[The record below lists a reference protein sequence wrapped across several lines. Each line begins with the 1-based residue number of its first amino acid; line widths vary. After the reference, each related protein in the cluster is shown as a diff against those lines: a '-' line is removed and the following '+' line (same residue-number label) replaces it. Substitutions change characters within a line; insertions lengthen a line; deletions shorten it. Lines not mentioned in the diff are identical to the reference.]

1 MEVVGIIL
9 FIVAAVTSLL
19 VTPFVVQLAASLNFF
34 DHPETRKIHSN
45 PTPKLGGM
53 SLLCS
58 VGITCVVAMV
68 LVHYQYLAVPLHESV
83 WIPLLIGAVIVFFV
97 GLWDDLRPLSISVK
111 FGFQSVAALLAIAWG
126 IRFDRVSFLGE
137 TGLDLG
143 VFAYLFTFLWIIG
156 ITNAFNLIDGLDGL
170 SAGLASIAAGTSA
183 VVFIMRGN
191 DGEALLLLIVLGA
204 LIGFLRYNFYP
215 AKIFLGDSGSLVIGY
230 ILALTA
236 ITGSQKGVT
245 ALAIA
250 FPLLVF
256 GLPIADTL
264 LSMVRRYL
272 RGLQMTEPSKGRI
285 KHKFLLLK
293 RMFEPDREHIHH
305 RLLAVGF
312 SHRGAVLLLYGLGLV
327 LSLLAF
333 LTVIAN
339 GKNAGLILVL
349 VALASYVGISKLGY
363 RELRVLQAEPFLR
376 IDARAGL
383 QKGFFLSFVDFLLI
397 TLSYWTA
404 FLLKYEFTWSADLIS
419 WYQTGF
425 LMTLAIQ
432 FGVFFLLGLHKGI
445 WPVLSTGDLFRVVS
459 AVGIGTVL
467 SFILTTFHEYP
478 RGIIGFFA
486 VDFLLLTGFTI
497 ISRSTDR
504 ILDYLK
510 TGQYHSGRKL
520 IIYGAGK
527 GGQLVLREIIENQKL
542 GLRPLGFVDDD
553 PDLRGYMVNRL
564 PVLGSGEELDRIL
577 IQHPE
582 ALLVLASPRIDP
594 FRIKKAL
601 AVCQL
606 HGVPLYRFELHI
618 TPVDPVL
625 SEFNHEAHSVEE
637 PGFQEKPH
645 PSVGRQRG
653 KEPVYD

>member
-9 FIVAAVTSLL
+9 FIVAAVTSLF
-19 VTPFVVQLAASLNFF
+19 VTPFVVTLAASLNFF

-45 PTPKLGGM
+45 PTPKLGGV

-58 VGITCVVAMV
+58 VGITCLVAM
-68 LVHYQYLAVPLHESV
+68 LLIQYRYLTVPLNESV
-83 WIPLLIGAVIVFFV
+83 WIPLLIGSVIVFLV
-97 GLWDDLRPLSISVK
+97 GLWDDLTPLPISVK

-204 LIGFLRYNFYP
+204 LIGFLRYNFFP

-272 RGLQMTEPSKGRI
+272 RGLQMKEPSQGRI
-285 KHKFLLLK
+285 KHKFLLMK
-293 RMFEPDREHIHH
+293 RMFEPDRDHIHH

-349 VALASYVGISKLGY
+349 VALASYIGISKLGY
-363 RELRVLQAEPFLR
+363 RELRVLQAGPFLR
-376 IDARAGL
+376 IYAGTGL
-383 QKGFFLSFVDFLLI
+383 QKEFFLAFIDFLLI
-397 TLSYWTA
+397 TFSYWTA
-404 FLLKYEFTWSADLIS
+404 FLLKYEFTWDADMIS

-425 LMTLAIQ
+425 LFTLAIQ
-432 FGVFFLLGLHKGI
+432 FGIFFLLGLYKGI
-445 WPVLSTGDLFRVVS
+445 WPALSTGDLLRVVS

-467 SFILTTFHEYP
+467 SLTLTTVHESP
-478 RGIIGFFA
+478 PGILGFFA
-486 VDFLLLTGFTI
+486 VDFLLLTGVTL
-497 ISRSTDR
+497 ISRSMYR

-510 TGQYHSGRKL
+510 TGQNQSGREVL
-520 IIYGAGK
+520 IYGAGK
-527 GGQLVLREIIENQKL
+527 GGQLVLREIIENPKL
-542 GLRPLGFVDDD
+542 GLRPLGFLDDD
-553 PDLRGYMVNRL
+553 PALRGYTVNRL
-564 PVLGSGEELDRIL
+564 PILGNYEELERIL
-577 IQHPE
+577 IKHPE
-582 ALLVLASPRIDP
+582 ALLVLASARIEP
-594 FRIKKAL
+594 WRIQKAL
-601 AVCQL
+601 SVCQL

-618 TPVDPVL
+618 TPIDPVL
-625 SEFNHEAHSVEE
+625 LEFNNEAPSPEE
-637 PGFQEKPH
+637 SRFQEKSQ
-645 PSVGRQRG
+645 PSLEKRRG